1 MVLLLMVSVE
11 VAMWLKMST
20 IAFKRFTF
28 DTLKSFILAFTNFAT
43 ASRICAGGSFSEISA
58 LSPLNPSI

>member
-1 MVLLLMVSVE
+1 MVLLLMVSHD
-11 VAMWLKMST
+11 VAIWLKMST

-43 ASRICAGGSFSEISA
+43 ASRIYAEGSFSEISV
-58 LSPLNPSI
+58 LRPLNPSI